1 MQVAFAIDNTYAGIW
16 GARSDQRRFRAKLA
30 KGAKNG
36 VKRLGL
42 PASAEASRGWPGAGH
57 SGQATGS
64 RALRV
69 AERAGGRGRVR
80 RWGGSAGVVRGCFR
94 RGLGSSPECQ
104 AVRWLRVGPPKWV
117 RSVTRGGGV

>member
-1 MQVAFAIDNTYAGIW
+1 MQVAFAIDNTYTDIW
-16 GARSDQRRFRAKLA
+16 GARPDERRFRAKLA

-42 PASAEASRGWPGAGH
+42 LASDEASMGCPGMGQ
-57 SGQATGS
+57 GQATGS
-64 RALRV
+64 RAHRE

-80 RWGGSAGVVRGCFR
+80 RWGRSAGVVRGCFR

>member
-1 MQVAFAIDNTYAGIW
+1 MQVAFAIDNTYAAIW

-42 PASAEASRGWPGAGH
+42 LASAEASMGWPGAGH

-69 AERAGGRGRVR
+69 AECAGGRGRVR
-80 RWGGSAGVVRGCFR
+80 RWGGSAGAVRGVFR
-94 RGLGSSPECQ
+94 GATGSPAECQ
-104 AVRWLRVGPPKWV
+104 AVRWLRVPHDTRRHGP
-117 RSVTRGGGV
+117 